1 MKNILVVGCNGGMGK
16 AICTNLVQKQFAV
29 VGIEIHESPAVDN
42 ITYFRGDVRDFDGLQ
57 NIFEQLKQSQ
67 TTLHAV
73 VCTSGI
79 YRMNSLLEISESDY
93 QTIFDINFLGVYR
106 VNKIFAPLMGK
117 GSRFVIT
124 SSELAPLNPL
134 PFTGL
139 YGITKAALEKYAFSL
154 RMEVSLLGMHVS
166 IIRPGAVKTQLLDDT
181 MANINAFCDNTQLYK
196 ENSRKFLGIV
206 NAVES
211 KHVKPER
218 VAKLVA
224 RAVCSK
230 RPKYVY
236 NLNRNLGLRLLSCLP
251 HRMQVGIITGLLKG
265 KKSKQE

>member
-16 AICTNLVQKQFAV
+16 AICQKLTEKQFAV
-29 VGIEIHESPAVDN
+29 IGIDIGDSASVDN
-42 ITYFRGDVRDFDGLQ
+42 ISYFKGDVRDFDGLQ
-57 NIFEQLKQSQ
+57 NIFEQLKEQNIH
-67 TTLHAV
+67 LHAI

-79 YRMNSLLEISESDY
+79 YRMNSLLEISHEDY
-93 QTIFDINFLGVYR
+93 QKIFDINFMGVYR

-117 GSRFVIT
+117 DSRFVIT

-154 RMEVSLLGMHVS
+154 RMEVKLLDMHVS
-166 IIRPGAVKTQLLDDT
+166 VIRPGAVKTQLLDDT
-181 MANINAFCDNTQLYK
+181 MANINAFCDNTELYK
-196 ENSRKFLGIV
+196 ENSRKFLNIV

-211 KHVKPER
+211 KHVPPER

-224 RAVCSK
+224 KAVCAK
-230 RPKYVY
+230 RPKFVY
-236 NLNRNLGLRLLSCLP
+236 NLNRNLGLRLLSALP
-251 HRMQVGIITGLLKG
+251 PKMQVGIISTLLKG
-265 KKSKQE
+265 KKRSK

>member
-16 AICTNLVQKQFAV
+16 AICSKLLQKDFAV
-29 VGIEIHESPAVDN
+29 VGIDIHEAPAVEN
-42 ITYFRGDVRDFDGLQ
+42 ITYFRGDVRNFDGLQ
-57 NIFEQLKQSQ
+57 AIFEQLKAEQI
-67 TTLHAV
+67 TLHAV
-73 VCTSGI
+73 VTTSGI

-106 VNKIFAPLMGK
+106 VNKIFAPLMVK

-139 YGITKAALEKYAFSL
+139 YGITKSALEKYAFSL
-154 RMEVSLLGMHVS
+154 RMEVSLLDMHVS

-181 MANINAFCDNTQLYK
+181 MANINAFCDNTELYK

-224 RAVCSK
+224 KAVCAK
-230 RPKYVY
+230 NPRYVY
-236 NLNRNLGLRLLSCLP
+236 NLNRNLGLRLLSILP

-265 KKSKQE
+265 KKSK

>member
-16 AICTNLVQKQFAV
+16 TICSKLLQKDFAV
-29 VGIEIHESPAVDN
+29 VGIDIHEAPAVEN
-42 ITYFRGDVRDFDGLQ
+42 ITYFRGDVRNFDGLQ
-57 NIFEQLKQSQ
+57 AIFEQLKADEI
-67 TTLHAV
+67 TLHAV
-73 VCTSGI
+73 VTTSGI

-106 VNKIFAPLMGK
+106 VNKIFAPLMVK

-139 YGITKAALEKYAFSL
+139 YGITKSALEKYAFSL

-181 MANINAFCDNTQLYK
+181 MANINAFCDNTELYK

-224 RAVCSK
+224 KAVCAK
-230 RPKYVY
+230 NPRYVY
-236 NLNRNLGLRLLSCLP
+236 NLNRNLGLRLLSILP

-265 KKSKQE
+265 KKSK

>member
-16 AICTNLVQKQFAV
+16 AICSKLLQKDFAV
-29 VGIEIHESPAVDN
+29 VGIDIHEAPAVEN
-42 ITYFRGDVRDFDGLQ
+42 ITYFRGDVRNFDGLQ
-57 NIFEQLKQSQ
+57 AIFEQLKADEI
-67 TTLHAV
+67 TLHAV
-73 VCTSGI
+73 VTTSGI

-106 VNKIFAPLMGK
+106 VNKIFAPLMVK

-139 YGITKAALEKYAFSL
+139 YGITKSALEKYAFSL

-181 MANINAFCDNTQLYK
+181 MANINAFCDNTELYK

-224 RAVCSK
+224 KAVCAK
-230 RPKYVY
+230 NPRYVY
-236 NLNRNLGLRLLSCLP
+236 NLNRNLGLRLLSILP

-265 KKSKQE
+265 KKSKQK

>member
-16 AICTNLVQKQFAV
+16 AICTHLVQKQFAV
-29 VGIEIHESPAVDN
+29 VGIDIHETPAVDN
-42 ITYFRGDVRDFDGLQ
+42 ITYFCGDVRDFDGLQ
-57 NIFEQLKQSQ
+57 AIFEQLKEAQ
-67 TTLHAV
+67 TTLQAV

-93 QTIFDINFLGVYR
+93 QNIFDINFFGVYR
-106 VNKIFAPLMGK
+106 VNKIFAPLMTK

-139 YGITKAALEKYAFSL
+139 YGITKSVLEKYAFSL

-181 MANINAFCDNTQLYK
+181 MANINAFCDNTQLYA

-224 RAVCSK
+224 KAVCAK
-230 RPKYVY
+230 KPKYVY
-236 NLNRNLGLRLLSCLP
+236 NLNRNFGLRLLSCLSP
-251 HRMQVGIITGLLKG
+251 RMQVGIITGLLKG
-265 KKSKQE
+265 KKSKQK

>member
-16 AICTNLVQKQFAV
+16 AICSKLLQKDFAV
-29 VGIEIHESPAVDN
+29 VGIDIHEAPAVEN
-42 ITYFRGDVRDFDGLQ
+42 ITYFRGDVRNFDGLQ
-57 NIFEQLKQSQ
+57 AILEQLKADEI
-67 TTLHAV
+67 TLHAV
-73 VCTSGI
+73 VTTSGI

-106 VNKIFAPLMGK
+106 VNKIFAPLMVK

-139 YGITKAALEKYAFSL
+139 YGITKSALEKYAFSL

-181 MANINAFCDNTQLYK
+181 MANINSFCDNTELYK

-211 KHVKPER
+211 KHVQPER

-224 RAVCSK
+224 KAVCAK
-230 RPKYVY
+230 NPRYVY
-236 NLNRNLGLRLLSCLP
+236 NLNRNLGLRLLSILP

-265 KKSKQE
+265 KKSKQK

>member
-16 AICTNLVQKQFAV
+16 AICTKLMQKQFAV
-29 VGIEIHESPAVDN
+29 IGIDIHDNASVQN
-42 ITYFRGDVRDFDGLQ
+42 ITYFKGDVRNYDGLQ
-57 NIFEQLKQSQ
+57 AICDQLQLDNVC
-67 TTLHAV
+67 LHAI

-79 YRMNSLLEISESDY
+79 YRMNSLLEIAESDY

-106 VNKIFAPLMGK
+106 ANKIFAPLMQK

-154 RMEVSLLGMHVS
+154 RMEVNLLGMHVC

-181 MANINAFCDNTQLYK
+181 MANINAFCDNTELYK
-196 ENSRKFLGIV
+196 ENSRKFLNIV

-211 KHVKPER
+211 KHVPPER
-218 VAKLVA
+218 VANLVA
-224 RAVCSK
+224 KAVCAQK
-230 RPKYVY
+230 PRYVY

-251 HRMQVGIITGLLKG
+251 HKWQVGLIGGLLRVKG
-265 KKSKQE
+265 K

>member
-16 AICTNLVQKQFAV
+16 AICSKLLQKDFAV
-29 VGIEIHESPAVDN
+29 VGIDIHEAPAVDN
-42 ITYFRGDVRDFDGLQ
+42 ITYFRGDVRNFDGLQ
-57 NIFEQLKQSQ
+57 AIFEQLKAEQI
-67 TTLHAV
+67 TLHAV
-73 VCTSGI
+73 VTTSGI

-106 VNKIFAPLMGK
+106 ANKIFAPLMQK

-139 YGITKAALEKYAFSL
+139 YGITKAALEKFALSL
-154 RMEVSLLGMHVS
+154 RMEVNLLGMHVC

-181 MANINAFCDNTQLYK
+181 MANINAFCDNTELYK
-196 ENSRKFLGIV
+196 ENSRKFLNIV

-211 KHVKPER
+211 KHVPPER
-218 VAKLVA
+218 VATLVA
-224 RAVCSK
+224 KAVCAK
-230 RPKYVY
+230 KPRYVY
-236 NLNRNLGLRLLSCLP
+236 NLNRNLGLRLLSYLP
-251 HRMQVGIITGLLKG
+251 HKWQVGIIGGLLRGKG
-265 KKSKQE
+265 K